1 VIPGFLIGPVIGA
14 AIAAAVYG
22 WVVLVHNPGVRAELQ
37 AEISAAVTTERLR
50 LEQLASAA
58 LAAQAAESA
67 EREAGRVVTRERI
80 IRVPVTTACAGSPAV
95 RHAVDSLRQ
104 PPAGP
109 GAPSGAGVAA
119 GVPGAAAAP

>member
-1 VIPGFLIGPVIGA
+1 VIPGFLIGPAIGA

-22 WVVLVHNPGVRAELQ
+22 WVVLVHNPGVRAEMQ

-50 LEQLASAA
+50 LEHLASAA

-80 IRVPVTTACAGSPAV
+80 IRVPITTACAASPAV

-109 GAPSGAGVAA
+109 GAPSGAGVSA